1 MQVGILGGGQLGR
14 MLALAAYP
22 LGMRVRVFDPV
33 PDACAGQVAEHVVAK
48 FTNAEA
54 IVRFAE
60 GLDVVTFEWENV
72 PSVAAT
78 YLAGRLPFFPPVQ
91 ALETAQDRLDEKTLF
106 NSVGIETAPYRA
118 VDTPEELHA
127 AVAAIGLPSVLKT
140 RREGYD
146 GKGQYVLR
154 APGDEDAAWQALVT
168 EPRGSARGGSP
179 TSGDSGPGAGL
190 LLEGFVPFRREL
202 SIVGVRGR
210 LGDVRFY
217 PLVENHHRDGI
228 LRLTLAPAPDIAP
241 EQQRE
246 AEAMLLEVMEELE
259 YIGVLAIELFDHGG
273 KLLAN
278 EIAPRVH
285 NSGHWT
291 QDGAVTSQFENHMRA
306 IAALP
311 LGATEAIGYTAMV
324 NLIGSVPKP
333 EDVLSV
339 EGAHLHL
346 YGKDP
351 RPGRKLGHVNVT
363 APAREQLSERLKRVQ
378 ALVEAAD
385 AGR

>member
-1 MQVGILGGGQLGR
+1 MHVGILGGGQLGR

-22 LGMRVRVFDPV
+22 LGMRVRVFDPA
-33 PDACAGQVAEHVVAK
+33 PDACAGQVAEHIEAK
-48 FTNAEA
+48 FINAEA

-72 PSVAAT
+72 PAVAAT
-78 YLAGRLPFFPPVQ
+78 YLAGRLPFFPPVA

-106 NSVGIETAPYRA
+106 NSVGIETAPFRA
-118 VDTPEELHA
+118 VESREELHA
-127 AVAAIGLPSVLKT
+127 AIGAIGLPAVLKT
-140 RREGYD
+140 RRDGYD
-146 GKGQYVLR
+146 GKGQYIVRQASDEGDAWEALGLMPGGS
-154 APGDEDAAWQALVT
+154 APGT
-168 EPRGSARGGSP
+168 
-179 TSGDSGPGAGL
+179 GL

-217 PLVENHHRDGI
+217 PLVENHHRAGI
-228 LRLTLAPAPDIAP
+228 LRLTVAPAPNVAP
-241 EQQRE
+241 EMQRE

-259 YIGVLAIELFDHGG
+259 YIGVLAIELFEHEG

-291 QDGAVTSQFENHMRA
+291 QNGAVTSQFENHIRA
-306 IAALP
+306 ITALP
-311 LGATEAIGYTAMV
+311 LGSTEALGYSAMV
-324 NLIGSVPKP
+324 NLIGAAPKS
-333 EDVLSV
+333 EGVLAI

-346 YGKDP
+346 YGKEP
-351 RPGRKLGHVNVT
+351 RPGRKLGHINVVAGT
-363 APAREQLSERLKRVQ
+363 REELAERLAHVQ
-378 ALVEAAD
+378 KHVKESD

>member
-1 MQVGILGGGQLGR
+1 MQFPVPMHVGILGGGQLGR

-22 LGMRVRVFDPV
+22 LGMHVRVFDPA
-33 PDACAGQVAEHVVAK
+33 PDACAGEVAELIEAK

-54 IVRFAE
+54 IVRFAD

-72 PSVAAT
+72 PSAAAT

-106 NSVGIETAPYRA
+106 NSVGIETAPYRT
-118 VDTPEELHA
+118 VDSPEDLRA
-127 AVAAIGLPSVLKT
+127 AVNAIGLPAVLKT

-154 APGDEDAAWQALVT
+154 EPHDERPAWEALGSMPGGSAPG
-168 EPRGSARGGSP
+168 
-179 TSGDSGPGAGL
+179 SGFI
-190 LLEGFVPFRREL
+190 LEGFVAFQREL

-210 LGDVRFY
+210 RGDVAFY
-217 PLVENHHRDGI
+217 PLVENHHREGI
-228 LRLTLAPAPDIAP
+228 LRLTLGPAPSVAL
-241 EQQRE
+241 EMQRE

-259 YIGVLAIELFDHGG
+259 YIGVLCIELFERDGH
-273 KLLAN
+273 LLAN

-306 IAALP
+306 IANLP
-311 LGATEAIGYTAMV
+311 LGSTEATGFTAMV
-324 NLIGSVPKP
+324 NLIGSLPNS
-333 EDVLSV
+333 EDVLAI
-339 EGAHLHL
+339 EGTHLHL
-346 YGKDP
+346 YGKEP
-351 RPGRKLGHVNVT
+351 RPGRKLGHINVV
-363 APAREQLSERLKRVQ
+363 AQDEPALRERLERVLE
-378 ALVEAAD
+378 LVERAD